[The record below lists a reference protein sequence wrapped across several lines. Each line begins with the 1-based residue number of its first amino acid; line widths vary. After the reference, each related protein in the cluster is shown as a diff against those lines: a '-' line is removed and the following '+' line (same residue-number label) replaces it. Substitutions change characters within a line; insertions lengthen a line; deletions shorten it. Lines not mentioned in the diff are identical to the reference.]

1 MGKTSVVLELP
12 RSQGGRINGI
22 IESCGRVAK
31 HHEAKK
37 EAKEEAKEQAAAEQQ
52 KKT

>member
-1 MGKTSVVLELP
+1 MGLLKAAA
-12 RSQGGRINGI
+12 
-22 IESCGRVAK
+22 VAK

-52 KKT
+52 KKTWIDLE

>member
-1 MGKTSVVLELP
+1 MGLLKVAA
-12 RSQGGRINGI
+12 
-22 IESCGRVAK
+22 VAK